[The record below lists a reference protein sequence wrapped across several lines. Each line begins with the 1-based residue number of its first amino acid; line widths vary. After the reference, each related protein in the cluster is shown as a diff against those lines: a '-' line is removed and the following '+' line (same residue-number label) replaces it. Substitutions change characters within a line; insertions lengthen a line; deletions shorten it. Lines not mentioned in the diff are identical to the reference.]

1 MEVQGKRRPWRSAK
15 EVLSEEIG
23 SCSLSPQAN
32 GIIKHGQNP
41 IVYTKSKISDEV
53 STNLVQNFPMILLAD
68 WSNVFASSRLNSYH
82 LNCTIKPVV
91 FIQLELSTWQILPE
105 DQVNSTSK
113 LLASSISQLQRRD
126 KNSEEAILSLQ
137 RMRLEEKK
145 HHDMKHDIRE
155 EK

>member
-1 MEVQGKRRPWRSAK
+1 
-15 EVLSEEIG
+15 
-23 SCSLSPQAN
+23 
-32 GIIKHGQNP
+32 
-41 IVYTKSKISDEV
+41 
-53 STNLVQNFPMILLAD
+53 MILLAD